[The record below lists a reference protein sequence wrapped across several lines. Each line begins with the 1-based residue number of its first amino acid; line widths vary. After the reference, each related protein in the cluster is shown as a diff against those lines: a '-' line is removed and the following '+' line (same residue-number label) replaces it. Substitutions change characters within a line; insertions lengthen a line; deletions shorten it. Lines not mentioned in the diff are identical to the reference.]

1 MHRRHPSTPVD
12 CDLMSALTFHTF
24 MLAAAAAMCVHASSL
39 NAQESA
45 LDQPPPGLGDA
56 SCDADS
62 DITTMVS
69 RYTVDQTI
77 QRLKENLEMAGLS
90 VVAILE
96 QSVAGDKTGAQS
108 RHQEMLVIGGD
119 PHARTLLTNATPL
132 VALDLPM
139 KMLVWKDDEPVKVS
153 FKEVECLRQRY
164 DLTPQAVKYFSHIEE
179 AAERALR

>member
-1 MHRRHPSTPVD
+1 MDQAPPS
-12 CDLMSALTFHTF
+12 
-24 MLAAAAAMCVHASSL
+24 
-39 NAQESA
+39 
-45 LDQPPPGLGDA
+45 LGDA

-69 RYTVDQTI
+69 RYTIDQTI

-96 QSVAGDKTGAQS
+96 QSVAGDKTGAP
-108 RHQEMLVIGGD
+108 RHQETLVIGGD
-119 PHARTLLTNATPL
+119 PRARTLLTNTTPL

-153 FKEVECLRQRY
+153 FKTVECLRQRY
-164 DLTPQAVKYFSHIEE
+164 DLTPQAVKYFAHIEE

>member
-1 MHRRHPSTPVD
+1 
-12 CDLMSALTFHTF
+12 MSAMIFQTFIF
-24 MLAAAAAMCVHASSL
+24 AAAIAMCVHASSL

-45 LDQPPPGLGDA
+45 MDQPPPSLGDA
-56 SCDADS
+56 SCDVDS

-69 RYTVDQTI
+69 RYTIDQTI
-77 QRLKENLEMAGLS
+77 QRLKESLEMAELS

-108 RHQEMLVIGGD
+108 RHQETLVIGGD
-119 PHARTLLTNATPL
+119 PRARALLTNATPL

-139 KMLVWKDDEPVKVS
+139 KMLVWKDDDPVKVS
-153 FKEVECLRQRY
+153 FKAVECLRQRY
-164 DLTPQAVKYFSHIEE
+164 DLTPQAVKYFAHIEE